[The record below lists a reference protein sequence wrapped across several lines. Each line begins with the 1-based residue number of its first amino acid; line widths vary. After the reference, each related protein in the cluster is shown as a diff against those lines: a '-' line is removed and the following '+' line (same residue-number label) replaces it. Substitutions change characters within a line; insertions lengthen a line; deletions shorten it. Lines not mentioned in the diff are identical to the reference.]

1 LELCQEP
8 AYVFAWAFGASLEK
22 GPMGKLTMFAA
33 ALTAYGVLAIAG
45 EATADPRTHD
55 GFQFRGTVGPG
66 YLSTS
71 TSQNGGDVSFKGL
84 SGNLDIYLGGT
95 PARGLV
101 VGGTLNW
108 ATAFGP
114 SVTFNGQSVNGA
126 GNNTLSLLTVGP
138 YVNYYLDPTQ
148 GLYFLGMIGYGAE
161 SYTQNGVSESS
172 PGGPAFALGAGYD
185 LWVSD
190 EWSLGV
196 LGRFTYASLS
206 VNRATYSTISPAI
219 MFSFNYH

>member
-1 LELCQEP
+1 MRKSTI
-8 AYVFAWAFGASLEK
+8 V
-22 GPMGKLTMFAA
+22 AA
-33 ALTAYGVLAIAG
+33 ALSACGVLAVAG
-45 EATADPRTHD
+45 EAAADPRTHD

-71 TSQNGGDVSFKGL
+71 VSQNGADFSIKGVSGDF
-84 SGNLDIYLGGT
+84 DMYFGGT
-95 PARGLV
+95 PVKGLV
-101 VGGTLNW
+101 VGGMFNW

-114 SVTFNGQSVNGA
+114 SITSNGQSVTTPGSNS
-126 GNNTLSLLTVGP
+126 LSLLTVGP
-138 YVNYYLDPTQ
+138 YVNYYLDPTN

-161 SYTQNGVSESS
+161 SYTQNGQSGNS

-185 LWVSD
+185 FWVSD

-196 LGRFTYASLS
+196 LGRFTYGSLTL
-206 VNRATYSTISPAI
+206 NNTTFSTISPAI

>member
-1 LELCQEP
+1 MRKSTI
-8 AYVFAWAFGASLEK
+8 V
-22 GPMGKLTMFAA
+22 AA
-33 ALTAYGVLAIAG
+33 ALTVGGLLTVG
-45 EATADPRTHD
+45 SEAAADPRTHD

-71 TSQNGGDVSFKGL
+71 ASIGQESLSIKGVSGDF
-84 SGNLDIYLGGT
+84 DIYLGGT

-101 VGGTLNW
+101 IGGMLNW

-114 SVTFNGQSVNGA
+114 SVTVNGQSYTGT
-126 GNNTLSLLTVGP
+126 GSTSLSLLTIGP
-138 YVNYYLDPTQ
+138 YVNYYLDPAE

-161 SYTQNGVSESS
+161 SYTQNGASGNS

-185 LWVSD
+185 FWVSD

-196 LGRFTYASLS
+196 LGRFTYGSLS
-206 VNRATYSTISPAI
+206 LNSVTYSTISPAI
-219 MFSFNYH
+219 MFSFTYQ